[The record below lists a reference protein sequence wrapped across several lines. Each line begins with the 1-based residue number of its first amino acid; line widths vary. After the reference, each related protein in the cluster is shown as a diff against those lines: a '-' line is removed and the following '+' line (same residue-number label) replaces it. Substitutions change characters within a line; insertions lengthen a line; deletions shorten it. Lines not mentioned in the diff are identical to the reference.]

1 MLSQLYKVFYRGWNR
16 PPEHPK
22 QGYSLWIL
30 MPGDLPFFFDIF
42 LAVFAAKKTEHLVE
56 TIIVADETTPELYRR
71 FEHFAAAWP
80 HGAIRLVRLR
90 FMDRL
95 LIKIQRRHPHIMCW
109 LQFVNAVRETRS
121 THALW
126 HDADLFM
133 LDNDFF
139 DANYEECVRRD
150 LAFMGLSPV
159 WDRWFAEVGLP
170 NVNATWE
177 MMFEVATLRKFM
189 PWQHRG
195 HDDVVK
201 GQVHAFDT
209 TLYPQAMTPQERVGR
224 RAEEPEFVHFNYVM
238 GSYRPFQN
246 SKRPFEDDYF
256 RVLLIRL
263 LIDAFDADSANW
275 NYDAPTAA
283 ELALGLSDSSA
294 RVTYTG
300 PETAGHYE
308 EFRTKLQRLIDSPLL
323 NPDQSRRMAEGIAR
337 FDQFY
342 GHRAGLS
349 EVAAAD

>member
-1 MLSQLYKVFYRGWNR
+1 MLSQLYKVFYRRWNR
-16 PPEHPK
+16 PPAHPK
-22 QGYSLWIL
+22 RGYSLWIL

-56 TIIVADETTPELYRR
+56 TIIVADESSPELNRR
-71 FEHFAAAWP
+71 FERFAEVWP
-80 HGAIRLVRLR
+80 HGAVRMVRLR
-90 FMDRL
+90 PLDRL
-95 LIKIQRRHPHIMCW
+95 LIKLMKRHPHLMCW

-139 DANYEECVRRD
+139 DAHYEECVRRN

-170 NVNATWE
+170 NINATWE

-195 HDDVVK
+195 HNALVLGQEHVV
-201 GQVHAFDT
+201 DI
-209 TLYPQAMTPQERVGR
+209 TLLAQAETPQERVGR
-224 RAEEPEFVHFNYVM
+224 RAEEPDFVHFSYVIC
-238 GSYRPFQN
+238 SYRAFQN
-246 SKRPFEDDYF
+246 GRARYEDDYF
-256 RVLLIRL
+256 RILLIRL
-263 LIDAFDADSANW
+263 LIDALDSDSAGW
-275 NYDAPTAA
+275 NYDAPTVD
-283 ELALGLSDSSA
+283 ELVLGLTDPSA

-308 EFRTKLQRLIDSPLL
+308 EFRLKLQRLIDSPLL
-323 NPDQSRRMAEGIAR
+323 NSRQSGRIVEGIAR
-337 FDQFY
+337 FDQFF
-342 GHRAGLS
+342 GHPAGLS
-349 EVAAAD
+349 GVAVAD